1 MRKILSSA
9 IIVFMQFSLVAQF
22 PESFEG
28 GVFPPAGWRI
38 FDNGTGQEQS
48 WRRDPKAFMGQQAAF
63 IRWENVPDGQA
74 EDWLVTPRFAP
85 TQQAHLLSFFQK
97 DNYANNYGTE
107 YTVRV
112 SVASATNPADF
123 VVVDRQNESDLG
135 LSYEYHEVNLSAY
148 IGKQIY
154 VAFVMTNDDGDDW
167 LIDEVHLSNCSRPES
182 IQILEL
188 FSDGAVFS
196 WESSVGTSWDID
208 IVESGQI
215 PSGVPAFTGISSPF
229 HWTGGAALNHYDVYL
244 RSRCSLNISSNW
256 YGPFSFYTACSNE
269 SCNYKLVLADSYGDD
284 WNDAYIEVI
293 QDGISLGFFTQH
305 EAGFGPYEYYV
316 SLCDTMAFE
325 LVWHGGS
332 WDSEC
337 IFSFRDLYDQ
347 EYFSFSAGNAPSDDA
362 IFFSGKADCSPVT
375 CRFPTHLT
383 ASHYNENGAR
393 LSWKEKDNANR
404 WDVEFVP
411 LNEEPTGI
419 PTVENISENPYDWT
433 GGEPGTY
440 YQAYVRAACS
450 EYDRSRWSLPVVFT
464 TRCSETNKIFPFS
477 ENFTSDFLLPAC
489 WISESH
495 NSKSYHW
502 KKAFDSY
509 TQDPMVYC
517 RHENETQDVW
527 LISPPMDFS
536 GINNILTLS
545 FDWKMSYYWMVS
557 PYDKA
562 DLHVLVST
570 DKGQSWSGPL
580 WFENY
585 PGFFESF
592 EWQNSEVDLS
602 SYAGLENVWI
612 AFRYKGKDAAS
623 VYLDN
628 FKIDDGSGGIT
639 SAAAIEMNY
648 FNIFPNPFSDKIIL
662 NFAMNPGE
670 HGLIRITDLQGRTL
684 AVRQLDIY
692 PGDNRLTLSTEDLA
706 PGMYLLSLEMP
717 GGVVTKKIIRME

>member
-9 IIVFMQFSLVAQF
+9 IIVFMQFSLFAQF

-28 GVFPPAGWRI
+28 GIFPPAGWRI

-85 TQQAHLLSFFQK
+85 TQQAHMLSFFQK

-123 VVVDRQNESDLG
+123 VVVDRQNEPDLG

-188 FSDGAVFS
+188 YSDGAVFS
-196 WESSVGTSWDID
+196 WENSMGTSWDID
-208 IVESGQI
+208 VVESGQI

-229 HWTGGAALNHYDVYL
+229 HWTGGTALNHYDVYL
-244 RSRCSLNISSNW
+244 RSKCSPDISSNW

-305 EAGFGPYEYYV
+305 EAGFGPYEYFV

-337 IFSFRDLYDQ
+337 IFSFRDVYDQ
-347 EYFSFSAGNAPSDDA
+347 EYFSFSAGNAPSEDA
-362 IFFSGKADCSPVT
+362 VFFNGTADCSPVT
-375 CRFPTHLT
+375 CRFPTLLT

-393 LSWKEKDNANR
+393 LSWREKDNANR

-450 EYDRSRWSLPVVFT
+450 ENDRSRWSLPVVFT

-502 KKAFDSY
+502 KKALDSY
-509 TQDPMVYC
+509 NQDPMVYC

-536 GINNILTLS
+536 GINNILTMS

-562 DLHVLVST
+562 DLNVLVST

-580 WFENY
+580 WSEKY

-592 EWQNSEVDLS
+592 EWQNSQVDLS
-602 SYAGLENVWI
+602 PFSGSENVWI
-612 AFRYKGKDAAS
+612 AFRYTGKDAAS

-639 SAAAIEMNY
+639 ATAGVESNS

-662 NFAMNPGE
+662 NFAMNQRE
-670 HGLIRITDLQGRTL
+670 SGLIRITDLQGRTL
-684 AVRQLDIY
+684 VVKHFDIFT
-692 PGDNRLTLSTEDLA
+692 GDHQMTLSTEDLA

-717 GGVVTKKIIRME
+717 GGMVTKKIIRME